1 MRPARRR
8 STRIVRAASIR
19 PPYSDAADHTALITS
34 ATDSFGCFSDFFAFG
49 AGALS
54 VFFTGL
60 PY

>member
-1 MRPARRR
+1 
-8 STRIVRAASIR
+8 
-19 PPYSDAADHTALITS
+19 LITS